1 MANELHLKE
10 LIREKAAG
18 LLPDIIKIR
27 RHLHAHPELSFEEFK
42 TSEYI
47 RNILTGQQIKFT
59 EQWVRTG
66 IVAEVGNTEN
76 YVQTIALRA
85 DIDALPIQETNDVP
99 YKSVNAGVMH
109 ACGHDVHTSCLIG
122 ALIILNSLEVKWKNR
137 TIGIF
142 QPGEEKL
149 PGGAS
154 LMIGEGLIDNYKP
167 EAIFGLHVLPQMEA
181 SNVGIC
187 PGKSMASSDEIYITI
202 QGIGGHAAMPHLAI
216 DPILIAA
223 DVLSGIQ
230 KVVSRHANPMIP
242 TVLSFGK
249 INSIGGATNVIP
261 DEVKIEGTF
270 RTMDEN
276 WRREAHQ
283 IMRTYIQNT
292 AEASGGKADVDIRK
306 GYPCLIN
313 DDRLYAYGQQKL
325 MELLDKNHVLDV
337 PARMTS
343 EDFAYYSQQI
353 PSLFF
358 RLGTG
363 NRLKKITSPVHTSSF
378 DADES
383 ALETGMAAMAYLAAC
398 KMME

>member
-10 LIREKAAG
+10 LIRQKAAG

-292 AEASGGKADVDIRK
+292 AEALGGKADVDIRK

>member
-1 MANELHLKE
+1 MTNELHLKE

-18 LLPDIIKIR
+18 LLPEIIKIR

-181 SNVGIC
+181 GNVGIC

>member
-1 MANELHLKE
+1 MANKLHLKE
-10 LIREKAAG
+10 LIRQKAAG

-47 RNILTGQQIKFT
+47 RNILTGQKIKFT
-59 EQWVRTG
+59 DQWVRTG

-122 ALIILNSLEVKWKNR
+122 ALIILNSLDVEWKNR

>member
-343 EDFAYYSQQI
+343 EDFAYYSHQI

>member
-1 MANELHLKE
+1 MANKLHLKE
-10 LIREKAAG
+10 LIRQKAAG

-47 RNILTGQQIKFT
+47 RNILTGQKIKFT
-59 EQWVRTG
+59 DQWVRTG

-122 ALIILNSLEVKWKNR
+122 ALIILNSLDVEWKNR

-292 AEASGGKADVDIRK
+292 AEALGGKADVDIRK

>member
-1 MANELHLKE
+1 MTNELHLKE

-18 LLPDIIKIR
+18 LLPEIIKIR

-47 RNILTGQQIKFT
+47 RNILTGQKIKFT

-181 SNVGIC
+181 GNVGIC

-202 QGIGGHAAMPHLAI
+202 QGKGGHAAMPHLAI

-325 MELLDKNHVLDV
+325 SELLDKNHVLDV

>member
-154 LMIGEGLIDNYKP
+154 LMIVEGLIDNYKP

>member
-10 LIREKAAG
+10 LIRQKAAG
-18 LLPDIIKIR
+18 LLPDIIKFR

-85 DIDALPIQETNDVP
+85 DIDALPIHETNDVP

-181 SNVGIC
+181 GNVGIC

-202 QGIGGHAAMPHLAI
+202 QGKGGHAAMPHLAI

-343 EDFAYYSQQI
+343 EDFAYYSHQI

>member
-1 MANELHLKE
+1 MTNELHLKE

-18 LLPDIIKIR
+18 LLPEIIKIR

-47 RNILTGQQIKFT
+47 RNILTGQKIKFT

-181 SNVGIC
+181 GNVGIC

-202 QGIGGHAAMPHLAI
+202 QGKGGHAAMPHLAI

>member
-181 SNVGIC
+181 GNVGIC

-202 QGIGGHAAMPHLAI
+202 QGKGGHAAMPHLAI

-363 NRLKKITSPVHTSSF
+363 NRLKKITSPVHSSSF

>member
-66 IVAEVGNTEN
+66 IVAEVGNTKN

>member
-10 LIREKAAG
+10 LIRQKAAG

-85 DIDALPIQETNDVP
+85 DIDALPIHETNDVP

>member
-85 DIDALPIQETNDVP
+85 DIDALPIHETNDVP

-202 QGIGGHAAMPHLAI
+202 QGKGGHAAMPHLAI

>member
-363 NRLKKITSPVHTSSF
+363 
-378 DADES
+378 
-383 ALETGMAAMAYLAAC
+383 
-398 KMME
+398 

>member
-292 AEASGGKADVDIRK
+292 AEASGGKADVDI
-306 GYPCLIN
+306 
-313 DDRLYAYGQQKL
+313 
-325 MELLDKNHVLDV
+325 
-337 PARMTS
+337 
-343 EDFAYYSQQI
+343 
-353 PSLFF
+353 
-358 RLGTG
+358 
-363 NRLKKITSPVHTSSF
+363 
-378 DADES
+378 
-383 ALETGMAAMAYLAAC
+383 
-398 KMME
+398 

>member
-1 MANELHLKE
+1 
-10 LIREKAAG
+10 
-18 LLPDIIKIR
+18 IKIR

>member
-47 RNILTGQQIKFT
+47 RNILTGQKIKFT
-59 EQWVRTG
+59 DQWVRTG

-122 ALIILNSLEVKWKNR
+122 ALIILNSLDVEWKNR

>member
-85 DIDALPIQETNDVP
+85 DIDALPIHETNDVP

-343 EDFAYYSQQI
+343 EDFAYYSHQI

>member
-10 LIREKAAG
+10 LIRQKAAG
-18 LLPDIIKIR
+18 LLPDIIKFR

-181 SNVGIC
+181 GNVGIC

-202 QGIGGHAAMPHLAI
+202 QGKGGHAAMPHLAI

>member
-66 IVAEVGNTEN
+66 IVAEVGNTKN

-99 YKSVNAGVMH
+99 YKSVNEGVMH

>member
-85 DIDALPIQETNDVP
+85 DIDALPIHETNDVP

>member
-18 LLPDIIKIR
+18 LLPDIIKFR

-181 SNVGIC
+181 GNVGIC

-202 QGIGGHAAMPHLAI
+202 QGKGGHAAMPHLAI

-343 EDFAYYSQQI
+343 EDFAYYSHQI

>member
-202 QGIGGHAAMPHLAI
+202 QGKGGHAAMPHLAI

>member
-10 LIREKAAG
+10 LIRQKAAG
-18 LLPDIIKIR
+18 LLPDIIKFR

-181 SNVGIC
+181 GNVGIC

-202 QGIGGHAAMPHLAI
+202 QGKGGHAAMPHLAI

-292 AEASGGKADVDIRK
+292 AEALGGKADVDIRK

>member
-181 SNVGIC
+181 GNVGIC

-202 QGIGGHAAMPHLAI
+202 QGKGGHAAMPHLAI

-343 EDFAYYSQQI
+343 EDFAYYSHQI

>member
-363 NRLKKITSPVHTSSF
+363 NRLKKITSPVHSSSF

>member
-181 SNVGIC
+181 GNVGIC

>member
-181 SNVGIC
+181 GNVGIC

-202 QGIGGHAAMPHLAI
+202 QGKGGHAAMPHLAI

-292 AEASGGKADVDIRK
+292 AEALGGKADVDIRK

>member
-181 SNVGIC
+181 GNVGIC

-202 QGIGGHAAMPHLAI
+202 QGKGGHAAMPHLAI

>member
-10 LIREKAAG
+10 LIRQKAAG
-18 LLPDIIKIR
+18 LLPDIIKFR

-181 SNVGIC
+181 GNVGIC

-202 QGIGGHAAMPHLAI
+202 QGKGGHAAMPHLAI

-363 NRLKKITSPVHTSSF
+363 NRLKKITSPVHSSSF

>member
-292 AEASGGKADVDIRK
+292 AEALGGKADVDIRK

-343 EDFAYYSQQI
+343 EDFAYYSHQI

>member
-10 LIREKAAG
+10 LIRQKAAG
-18 LLPDIIKIR
+18 LLPDIIKFR

-85 DIDALPIQETNDVP
+85 DIDALPIHETNDVP

>member
-10 LIREKAAG
+10 LIRQKAAG
-18 LLPDIIKIR
+18 LLPDIIKFR

-85 DIDALPIQETNDVP
+85 DIDALPIHETNDVP

-181 SNVGIC
+181 GNVGIC

-343 EDFAYYSQQI
+343 EDFAYYSHQI

>member
-187 PGKSMASSDEIYITI
+187 PGKSMASSGEIYITI

>member
-10 LIREKAAG
+10 LIRQKAAG
-18 LLPDIIKIR
+18 LLPDIIKFR

-85 DIDALPIQETNDVP
+85 DIDALPIHETNDVP

-181 SNVGIC
+181 GNVGIC

-202 QGIGGHAAMPHLAI
+202 QGKGGHAAMPHLAI

>member
-202 QGIGGHAAMPHLAI
+202 QGKGGHAAMPHLAI

-343 EDFAYYSQQI
+343 EDFAYYSHQI

>member
-1 MANELHLKE
+1 MANKLHLKE
-10 LIREKAAG
+10 LIRQKAAG